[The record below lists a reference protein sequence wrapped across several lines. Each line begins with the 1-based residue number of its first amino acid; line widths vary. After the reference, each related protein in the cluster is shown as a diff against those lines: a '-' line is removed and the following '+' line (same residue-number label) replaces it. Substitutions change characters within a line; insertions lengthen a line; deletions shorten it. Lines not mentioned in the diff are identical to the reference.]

1 MELRIDPAS
10 DQAILS
16 ALRSGQVREAARL
29 MVQSHGVAVFQ
40 VCHAMTGELE
50 LAEDLTQASFARAF
64 ALLRGFGG
72 EMTIR
77 QWLEGIARRCCAEQ
91 APDAPPGEVA
101 SDGTLVVS
109 ESLRR
114 RLEVLAAAM

>member
-29 MVQSHGVAVFQ
+29 MVQTHGVAVFQ
-40 VCHAMTGELE
+40 VCLAMTGELE

-91 APDAPPGEVA
+91 SPDAPGEVA
-101 SDGTLVVS
+101 PDGALVVS